1 MANKSLFASVNSR
14 LPRAN
19 AVNEAG
25 GRAYKLEPKHALAQ
39 VAATGTFG
47 NAFYSTSQTQLD
59 EVLKLIDEVD
69 DNQYLAKLALY
80 AREKAFMK
88 DMPAALLVALSVR
101 DTELMHRVFDRVV
114 DNGRVLRTVFQMI
127 RSGQFKNKAG
137 KGRVGLSSSVQ
148 RAFQRWLNTA
158 SVGKLLSASIGNDPS
173 LRDILRMARP
183 TPKDNARRAMF
194 GWLTDK
200 SIFEGGSNGAA
211 SGSGDGSTTGNTP
224 VKGKKWAPATEADL
238 PVEVQSLIAYRN
250 SESEE
255 AQALIAGGLDNVRW
269 DLLSDAAKGPTVW
282 AALARKMGPQALRM
296 NLNTLLRHDVF
307 CEPQSASSR
316 VSATSSMVDY
326 VAGRIADESEIR
338 RSKQFPYQYF
348 AAYLNADLEVPQKI
362 RTALHKAAEIAC
374 GNVPEL
380 PGPVVIGLDTSGS
393 MSCAVMGN
401 RGRGATSKM
410 RCIDVAALFAAAILR
425 RNPDSVVIPFDTSAY
440 DAKIDPNDSILS
452 IAERLAKYGGGGT
465 DCSLPLVA
473 ANQKHAKRKFAGIV
487 LVSDNESWVGTGRHG
502 STGVMTAW
510 EAFVANQRKLAGK
523 EANPKLVNIDL
534 QPYQT
539 VQACERA
546 DIMNIGGFS
555 DSVFNVISAFLAD
568 NNQRFVAEVEAI
580 EL

>member
-1 MANKSLFASVNSR
+1 MANKSLFASMLGR
-14 LPRAN
+14 LPKAN

-47 NAFYSTSQTQLD
+47 NAFYSTAETQLE

-127 RSGQFKNKAG
+127 RSGQFKSEAG

-148 RAFQRWLNTA
+148 RAFQRWLNSA
-158 SVGKLLSASIGNDPS
+158 SIGKLLSASIGNDPS

-194 GWLTDK
+194 SWLTDK
-200 SIFEGGSNGAA
+200 SI
-211 SGSGDGSTTGNTP
+211 D
-224 VKGKKWAPATEADL
+224 KWAPATEADL

-282 AALARKMGPQALRM
+282 AALARKMGPQAQRM

-307 CEPQSASSR
+307 QCASTLRVDTVAGESR
-316 VSATSSMVDY
+316 HGVSSHTMVDY
-326 VAGRIADESEIR
+326 VADRIAGESEIR

-348 AAYLNADLEVPQKI
+348 AAYLNADDNVPQKI
-362 RTALHKAAEIAC
+362 KTALHRAAEIAC

-393 MSCAVMGN
+393 MSCAVTGN
-401 RGRGATSKM
+401 RGRGATS
-410 RCIDVAALFAAAILR
+410 R
-425 RNPDSVVIPFDTSAY
+425 
-440 DAKIDPNDSILS
+440 
-452 IAERLAKYGGGGT
+452 
-465 DCSLPLVA
+465 
-473 ANQKHAKRKFAGIV
+473 
-487 LVSDNESWVGTGRHG
+487 
-502 STGVMTAW
+502 
-510 EAFVANQRKLAGK
+510 
-523 EANPKLVNIDL
+523 
-534 QPYQT
+534 
-539 VQACERA
+539 
-546 DIMNIGGFS
+546 
-555 DSVFNVISAFLAD
+555 
-568 NNQRFVAEVEAI
+568 
-580 EL
+580 